1 MQSLEVEPQ
10 IELVEEAIK
19 TIDLEVGIKPLV
31 AIQVEIVEIVV
42 EQPKV

>member
-10 IELVEEAIK
+10 VELVEEAIK

-31 AIQVEIVEIVV
+31 VV
-42 EQPKV
+42 